1 MSTLLSTMKNSKVLK
16 SILIVLGLLLIVI
29 GLWRLFDPITFFE
42 NSGLVL
48 SNEAGLLSEARATG
62 GAVVGFGIVVLL
74 GAFNQ
79 RLSYT
84 STITALVVFLGFGIA
99 RLIGFSLDGNPGEG
113 VIQGIII
120 EFVLGLLAV
129 FALFKYREKSSI
141 TR

>member
-1 MSTLLSTMKNSKVLK
+1 MKNSKVLK
-16 SILIVLGLLLIVI
+16 GILIVLGLLLTVI
-29 GLWRLFDPITFFE
+29 GLWRLFDPISFFE

-48 SNEAGLLSEARATG
+48 SNDAGLLSEARGAG

-84 STITALVVFLGFGIA
+84 STIAAIVVFLGFGIA

-129 FALFKYREKSSI
+129 FALFKYREKS
-141 TR
+141 

>member
-1 MSTLLSTMKNSKVLK
+1 MKNSKVLK
-16 SILIVLGLLLIVI
+16 GILIVLGLLLTVI

-48 SNEAGLLSEARATG
+48 SNDAGLLSEARGAG
-62 GAVVGFGIVVLL
+62 GVVVGFGIVVLL

-84 STITALVVFLGFGIA
+84 STIAALVVFLGYGIA

-120 EFVLGLLAV
+120 EFFLGLLAV
-129 FALFKYREKSSI
+129 FALFKYREKS
-141 TR
+141 

>member
-1 MSTLLSTMKNSKVLK
+1 MKTSKVLK
-16 SILIVLGLLLIVI
+16 AILIVLGLLLIGI
-29 GLWRLFDPITFFE
+29 GLWRLFDPIGFFQ
-42 NSGLVL
+42 NSGITLD
-48 SNEAGLLSEARATG
+48 NQAGLLSEARATG

-84 STITALVVFLGFGIA
+84 STITAIVVFLGFGIA

-129 FALFKYREKSSI
+129 FALLKYREKSSI
-141 TR
+141 TG

>member
-1 MSTLLSTMKNSKVLK
+1 MKNSKVLK

>member
-1 MSTLLSTMKNSKVLK
+1 MKKSKVLK
-16 SILIVLGLLLIVI
+16 GILIVLGLLLIVI

-129 FALFKYREKSSI
+129 FALFKYREKSAI

>member
-1 MSTLLSTMKNSKVLK
+1 MKNSKVLK
-16 SILIVLGLLLIVI
+16 GILMVLGLILTVI

-48 SNEAGLLSEARATG
+48 SNDAGLLSEARGAG

-84 STITALVVFLGFGIA
+84 STIAAIVVFLGFGIA

-120 EFVLGLLAV
+120 EFVFGLLAV
-129 FALFKYREKSSI
+129 FALFKYREKS
-141 TR
+141 

>member
-1 MSTLLSTMKNSKVLK
+1 MKKSKVLK
-16 SILIVLGLLLIVI
+16 GILIVLGLLLIVI

-62 GAVVGFGIVVLL
+62 GAVLGFGIVVLM

-113 VIQGIII
+113 VIQGIIV

-141 TR
+141 TP